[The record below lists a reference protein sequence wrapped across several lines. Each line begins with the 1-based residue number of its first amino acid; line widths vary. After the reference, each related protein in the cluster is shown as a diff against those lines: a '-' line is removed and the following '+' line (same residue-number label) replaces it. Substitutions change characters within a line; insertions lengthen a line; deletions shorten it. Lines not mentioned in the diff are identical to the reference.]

1 MAKKF
6 VCDVCGQ
13 TFEAE
18 KMPSTCPFCQADTT
32 HIKEVETSSSS
43 AEAKKK
49 GLNTNSNTYT
59 IVYAAVMVI
68 VVAFLLAFIS
78 DSLRSKQEENVAND
92 KRSQILA
99 SLGMT
104 EIDDVQAAYQES
116 VIKELVINANG
127 DSIGNNA
134 FDKETKDIN
143 DNCLPLYVCKTNND
157 TLYVVPLSGRG
168 LWGGLWGYLALKKD
182 FKTVAGAY
190 FSHEGET
197 AGLGARIV
205 EPDFQKKFIGKD
217 VFTDSTFTQVALGVM
232 KKVVN
237 EKAEVDAITGAT
249 LTSNGV
255 NDMLRDC
262 ISRYQKYFKAN
273 TTK

>member
-18 KMPSTCPFCQADTT
+18 KMPSTCPFCQADTS
-32 HIKEVETSSSS
+32 HIKEVEDHNTP
-43 AEAKKK
+43 AEPQKK

-99 SLGMT
+99 SLGMR
-104 EIDDVQAAYQES
+104 EIDDVQTAYQET
-116 VIKELVINANG
+116 VFKEIVINAKG
-127 DSIGNNA
+127 DSVGNNA
-134 FDKETKDIN
+134 FEKETKDIN
-143 DNCLPLYVCKTNND
+143 DNCLPLYVCKANND
-157 TLYVVPLSGRG
+157 TLYVVPLAGRG

-205 EPDFQKKFIGKD
+205 ESEFQDKFIGKE

-232 KKVVN
+232 KKVEN
-237 EKAEVDAITGAT
+237 DKAEVDAITGAT

-262 ISRYQKYFKAN
+262 LARYQNYFKAN
-273 TTK
+273 TIK